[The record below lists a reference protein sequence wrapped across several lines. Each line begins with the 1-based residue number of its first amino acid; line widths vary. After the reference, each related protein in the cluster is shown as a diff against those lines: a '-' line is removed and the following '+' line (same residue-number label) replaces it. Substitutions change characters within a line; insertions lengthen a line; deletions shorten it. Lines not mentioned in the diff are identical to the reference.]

1 MYGGNLYQPTRKTHA
16 QNSSM
21 MITAHELTLSTQSTR
36 VKSSVGLYC
45 LVDSEEWSCGFSTFP
60 ITETGFLLYSPN
72 VTFSVLHKAEYQIF
86 LRQCH
91 TQNLLW
97 LIYWPFLQ
105 HLGRTNA
112 LWADLFIGKTG
123 DWTQCLR
130 HARQELYRGA
140 INPALLFY
148 LNGGKLSGRT
158 PNIKLILSLSRLFRT
173 WGDTQV

>member
-1 MYGGNLYQPTRKTHA
+1 MGEIYTSQ
-16 QNSSM
+16 
-21 MITAHELTLSTQSTR
+21 R
-36 VKSSVGLYC
+36 VKRKHKSLQKWSLRMISHSLHRAHVWRAVSGHYC

-97 LIYWPFLQ
+97 LTYWPFLQ

-140 INPALLFY
+140 INPALLFD

>member
-1 MYGGNLYQPTRKTHA
+1 MGEIYTSQ
-16 QNSSM
+16 
-21 MITAHELTLSTQSTR
+21 R
-36 VKSSVGLYC
+36 VKRKHKSLQKWSLRMISHSLHRAHVWRAVSGLYC

-97 LIYWPFLQ
+97 LTYWPFLQ

-130 HARQELYRGA
+130 HARQEFYRGA
-140 INPALLFY
+140 INPALLFD